1 MYVLDSSVFASIIV
15 KDEFYEKAKNFTL
28 KYSNLVT
35 VDLAFVEV
43 ANVLWKHVYVFARIP
58 EDKYKV
64 LRDEVKSL
72 ILNTTEVIYKSTDL
86 LKDSI
91 DNAISYGIT
100 VYDSLYVTLALNTSS
115 KFVSFDED
123 LKEKLKNQKLNIV
136 LLP

>member
-1 MYVLDSSVFASIIV
+1 
-15 KDEFYEKAKNFTL
+15 
-28 KYSNLVT
+28 
-35 VDLAFVEV
+35 
-43 ANVLWKHVYVFARIP
+43 VFARIP

-86 LKDSI
+86 LEDSI

-115 KFVSFDED
+115 KLVSFDED
-123 LKEKLKNQKLNIV
+123 LNEKLKNQKLNIV
-136 LLP
+136 LLS